1 VRYFIAAIEGYY
13 DEPQGK
19 QKLNS
24 FVIKSKIQGTA
35 KTKIGSAEKNL
46 LLEKCGCLETQTM

>member
-1 VRYFIAAIEGYY
+1 VRYFLAAIEGYY

-46 LLEKCGCLETQTM
+46 LLEKCECLET